1 MRLLVVVLM
10 LVTTRPALAQ
20 NVPCGYGNYLPCG
33 VLPWPL
39 PSWPVL
45 LSPTPRP
52 DQWGAP
58 VITPTPTATFTPT
71 PTPTVTNTPTITPT
85 APFDPTSVGNAA
97 ATLSAVMSGT
107 DIPVLN
113 ALGTPINSDTELQ
126 NISTSAGDFFG
137 YIRGLT
143 AGTFGAFTPLIT
155 FSLTAL
161 GITLTV
167 KLAAI
172 GLPIILAIYGF
183 IRKLIVAI
191 LEFIPF

>member
-1 MRLLVVVLM
+1 MRFLVALLLVTAL
-10 LVTTRPALAQ
+10 PALAQ
-20 NVPCGYGNYLPCG
+20 NVPCGYGNHLPCG

-58 VITPTPTATFTPT
+58 VIATPTPTATFTPS
-71 PTPTVTNTPTITPT
+71 PTATATNTPTITPT

-97 ATLSAVMSGT
+97 ATLSAVMIGT
-107 DIPVLN
+107 ELPVLN
-113 ALGTPINSDTELQ
+113 AEGTPINSDTELQ
-126 NISTSAGDFFG
+126 NISSSAGDFFG

-172 GLPIILAIYGF
+172 GLPVILAIYGF
-183 IRKLIVAI
+183 IRKLINLI